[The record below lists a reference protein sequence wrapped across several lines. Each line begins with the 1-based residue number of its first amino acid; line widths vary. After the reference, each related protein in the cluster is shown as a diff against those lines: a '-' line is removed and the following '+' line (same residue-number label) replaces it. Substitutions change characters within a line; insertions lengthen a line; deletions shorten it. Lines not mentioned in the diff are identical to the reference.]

1 MVAKCGGNQRECIV
15 VCGRRF
21 FVAGIL
27 CRAGR
32 GVFFVK
38 ILTVFCKVSLMLL
51 QGVIVIMLLNQLK
64 QPSCWMN
71 EVQALI
77 HPRAP
82 HEGRRKEVAGLRPAV
97 EESPPLFFGGGGEAA
112 CRPKRRGKKEVRQKQ
127 QQKKSFHSVG
137 TEAELSIWE
146 HDGQDD
152 RQATIYSGGSC
163 GVGSRQ
169 AAGAAAVVS
178 GAAAGLLR
186 GCRGQSPRRSFF
198 LSHSPRFLRAH
209 RARHRRRNAAALVSS
224 HLTDRRR

>member
-1 MVAKCGGNQRECIV
+1 
-15 VCGRRF
+15 
-21 FVAGIL
+21 
-27 CRAGR
+27 
-32 GVFFVK
+32 
-38 ILTVFCKVSLMLL
+38 MLL
-51 QGVIVIMLLNQLK
+51 QGVIVIMLLNQLNK
-64 QPSCWMN
+64 QWSRLTG
-71 EVQALI
+71 VSSHS

-82 HEGRRKEVAGLRPAV
+82 HKGRRSYSGALHAPV

-127 QQKKSFHSVG
+127 QQQKSFHSVG
-137 TEAELSIWE
+137 TEAELSIWAT
-146 HDGQDD
+146 DGQDD

-178 GAAAGLLR
+178 GAAAGLLW

-198 LSHSPRFLRAH
+198 LSVPPRFLRAH